1 MPIIKI
7 YDKINNTNYGI
18 LSDNITFAFKD
29 ADDNSLEIYF
39 NSEANDSLLLKEE
52 KTQEEFITQF
62 SPFAIVLNYT
72 DGDIMYIN
80 PQRVTFYKE
89 LPFKQELFI
98 YFSTEEN
105 DGIELLKDQIEAQ
118 KEFLTK
124 FLGK

>member
-1 MPIIKI
+1 MPVIKI
-7 YDKINNTNYGI
+7 HEKINNTNYGI

-29 ADDNSLEIYF
+29 VDDNSLEIYF

-52 KTQEEFITQF
+52 KAQEEFIAQF
-62 SPFAIVLNYT
+62 SPLAIALNYT

-80 PQRVTFYKE
+80 PQRVTFYEE
-89 LPFKQELFI
+89 LPFKQKLSI

>member
-1 MPIIKI
+1 MPVIKI
-7 YDKINNTNYGI
+7 HEKINNTNYGI

-29 ADDNSLEIYF
+29 VDDNSLEIYF

-52 KTQEEFITQF
+52 KAQEEFIAQF
-62 SPFAIVLNYT
+62 SPFAIALNYI
-72 DGDIMYIN
+72 DGDIIYIN
-80 PQRVTFYKE
+80 PQRVTFYEE
-89 LPFKQELFI
+89 LPFKQELSI